1 MHMKRSYTD
10 DGSNR
15 LILLADVRELSE
27 GLWSPKE
34 PSPQRRKL
42 CDAVREAV
50 ATSLTSK
57 QREVV
62 EGYFFEGLSQGQL
75 ATRLGITQ
83 QVVHKR
89 LYGAQRSG
97 RRVGGALE
105 KLRQVLSPLLE
116 P

>member
-1 MHMKRSYTD
+1 MDQT
-10 DGSNR
+10 
-15 LILLADVRELSE
+15 
-27 GLWSPKE
+27 
-34 PSPQRRKL
+34 PQRRKL
-42 CDAVREAV
+42 CDAVRDAV

-75 ATRLGITQ
+75 ASRLGITQ
-83 QVVHKR
+83 QVVNKR
-89 LYGAQRSG
+89 LYGAQRRG

-116 P
+116 A